1 MNLPSPPESNTT
13 RRAFLAA
20 GAALGLA
27 GCGGGGG
34 TPAPAPVPAIDSLSA
49 EPVAVGDAAR
59 ITAVFSGGAGRIEPD
74 VGAVTSG
81 VPAVTPRLAG
91 PRAFTLVVQAPG
103 QPALRRELWVRPS
116 YRDRY
121 VALPESP
128 WLQYHAAVAAP
139 DGAVIVIG
147 GSRGLGVL
155 SDAIDRFDPTT
166 RRFTRIG
173 TMYTGRSL
181 HSATPLPGG
190 KALVAGGQVGLTN
203 GGFAELVDL
212 GTGAVEA
219 AGWPVRPRSFHAAC
233 ALDDGRVVLVGG
245 FDDDTVELWDPATRR
260 FRLVA
265 ARMHNRREWPTATR
279 LADGRVLIVGGSH
292 TAEAQRLAEVFD
304 PRTETFEPV
313 ASPLDG
319 ERRSLHAAHLMPDGR
334 VLVLGGEVHTAAG
347 LMPLDTALRFDPA
360 TQSLAVDGRLG
371 TARTVVRS
379 VLLPDGIVRLFGGQA
394 PDEPALRTAEAYP
407 PGLAQPRLLAP
418 MPAAR
423 GWHTLTP
430 LPDGRVLILG
440 GDDAG
445 GQPVMTALLYE

>member
-1 MNLPSPPESNTT
+1 MNLPIPPESITT
-13 RRAFLAA
+13 RRAFLAS
-20 GAALGLA
+20 GAAFGLA
-27 GCGGGGG
+27 ACGGGGSTPAP
-34 TPAPAPVPAIDSLSA
+34 TPAPAIESLSA

-81 VPAVTPRLAG
+81 VAVSTPPLAG

-103 QPALRRELWVRPS
+103 QPALQRELWVRPS

-121 VALPESP
+121 VALTESP
-128 WLQYHAAVAAP
+128 WLQHHAAVAAP

-155 SDAIDRFDPTT
+155 SDAIDRFDPET

-190 KALVAGGQVGLTN
+190 RALVAGGQVGLTN

-212 GTGAVEA
+212 RTGAVEA

-233 ALDDGRVVLVGG
+233 ALEDGRVLFVGG
-245 FDDDTVELWDPATRR
+245 FEDDTVELWDPATRR

-279 LADGRVLIVGGSH
+279 RADGRVLSVGGAH
-292 TAEAQRLAEVFD
+292 TGVAQRLAEVFD

-313 ASPLDG
+313 ASPLEG

-334 VLVLGGEVHTAAG
+334 VLVLGGEVRAGTAVT
-347 LMPLDTALRFDPA
+347 PLDTVLRFDPA
-360 TQSLAVDGRLG
+360 TQVLSLDGRL
-371 TARTVVRS
+371 AAPRTVVRS
-379 VLLPDGIVRLFGGQA
+379 LLLPDGLVRLFGGQT
-394 PDEPALRTAEAYP
+394 PDEPALRVVEAYL
-407 PGLAQPRLLAP
+407 PGPAQPRPLTP
-418 MPAAR
+418 MPAGR
-423 GWHTLTP
+423 GWHTLTM

-440 GDDAG
+440 GDDAA
-445 GQPVMTALLYE
+445 GQPVRTALLYE